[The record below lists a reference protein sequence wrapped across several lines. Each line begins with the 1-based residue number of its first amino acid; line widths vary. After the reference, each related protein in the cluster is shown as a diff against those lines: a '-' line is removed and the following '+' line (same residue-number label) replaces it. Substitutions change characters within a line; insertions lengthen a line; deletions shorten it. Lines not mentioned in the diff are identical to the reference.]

1 MISLT
6 AKIVPTGVPN
16 IKSTITRSP
25 EIAHALM
32 DLQGNNGV

>member
-1 MISLT
+1 MT
-6 AKIVPTGVPN
+6 AKIVPKGVPD
-16 IKSTITRSP
+16 ITLTITRSP